1 LEKSAAAQSPL
12 CLAQT
17 VSQSP
22 NDRTG
27 ADRDAQGVGSI
38 DRMVDLEDMALA
50 VCGGYGT
57 TFEASG
63 RVITF

>member
-1 LEKSAAAQSPL
+1 
-12 CLAQT
+12 
-17 VSQSP
+17 
-22 NDRTG
+22 
-27 ADRDAQGVGSI
+27 
-38 DRMVDLEDMALA
+38 MVDLEDMALA